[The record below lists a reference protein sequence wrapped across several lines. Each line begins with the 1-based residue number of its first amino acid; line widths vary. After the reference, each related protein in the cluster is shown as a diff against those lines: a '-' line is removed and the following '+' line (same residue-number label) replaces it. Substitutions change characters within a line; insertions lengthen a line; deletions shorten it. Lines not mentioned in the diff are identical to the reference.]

1 MARTWG
7 YWTVGKLDVLR
18 AYLDAFTTAT
28 KHGVTDRIYLDLFAG
43 GLDNR
48 ERMTDE
54 PIESSAQIAAENLP
68 GCSIG
73 FLTLEK
79 MWSGLVAGL
88 GTAPASG

>member
-1 MARTWG
+1 VARTWG
-7 YWTVGKLDVLR
+7 YWTVGKLDILR

-28 KHGVTDRIYLDLFAG
+28 KLRARDRIYLDLFAG

-54 PIESSAQIAAENLP
+54 PIESSAQIAAESLP

-73 FLTLEK
+73 FLTFEE
-79 MWSGLVAGL
+79 MWSGLIVCRGA
-88 GTAPASG
+88 APASG